1 MVKFT
6 ILAGGF
12 AKFIATYLFDS
23 EAGSLTLVKQNPTGE
38 NPSWIASHPQN
49 SSILYAV
56 NEISPVGSLQSF
68 VVSSDG
74 GLRLVDTVTSGGNG
88 PTFTNPLSTGE
99 VTAMNF
105 GSPNCALV
113 ATDSNDPLRFS
124 RTSPLVQFPAGNGPS
139 NPHMSLEHKDEVFL
153 PDLGGDKIW
162 RLVRD
167 GAPGNFKVQGQIN
180 VDAGSGPRHIAIHDN
195 VLFIVSET
203 VSTLTAMEIPP
214 APNGTA
220 LPPIANVST
229 IPPNFLDAKFAAAEI
244 LISTPTARFP
254 DPLIYVSNRNLGPEF
269 DPRGDTIAIFEIK
282 RASVKTAMDRAS
294 AKKNRML
301 RHPHRGLRTSV
312 TSASRLSLVAQVPT
326 GLKQIRGMNLGP
338 TISGGDK
345 FLIAGANV
353 DGGVV
358 MFRRVN
364 GGRNLIEVARNER
377 ITSRTSFVFV

>member
-282 RASVKTAMDRAS
+282 RA
-294 AKKNRML
+294 
-301 RHPHRGLRTSV
+301 TSV